1 MEAYKKSLNSTIK
14 WIILGLIV
22 TLLSTVGLYI
32 YSQQQMNIAHISD
45 FVHGLQTGI
54 STGLFLAL
62 IYYIMKIKKIL
73 KDEATL
79 KSSYIEAYDE
89 RSQFILSKV
98 GISSFY
104 IETFLLLLGIIIAG
118 FFNEIIALTLLAFL
132 IIKVV
137 LKNILKLYYEKA
149 F

>member
-22 TLLSTVGLYI
+22 TLLTTVGLYI

-54 STGLFLAL
+54 ATRLFLAL
-62 IYYIMKIKKIL
+62 IYYIVKIKKIL
-73 KDEATL
+73 KNETTL
-79 KSSYIEAYDE
+79 KRGYIEAYDE

-104 IETFLLLLGIIIAG
+104 IETFILLLGIIIAG
-118 FFNEIIALTLLAFL
+118 FFNEIIALTLLVLLVIKL
-132 IIKVV
+132 I
-137 LKNILKLYYEKA
+137 LKSILKLYYEKA